1 MPAMASPSAG
11 ENGAHDEVAY
21 PAMPERVVG
30 VLATLADAGHEAALV
45 GGSVRDLV
53 LGDVP
58 ADNWDVAT
66 SAIPEQVVA
75 LFPGAT
81 WQNRFG
87 TVTVGANPAVEI
99 TSYRAEGEYADRRRP
114 TEVRFGVTLDED
126 LARRDFTINAMA
138 WLPTDLAARR
148 GRLVDPFGGRRDLAD
163 RLLRAVGEPLDR
175 FAEDAL
181 RLVRAARFAG
191 RFGLRIDPATEAAIV
206 DLAPTVASVS
216 QERIRDELLRM
227 LALDLTPSGAL
238 GLLERLGLLA
248 VVMPELTA
256 LRDVPQSKAIPG
268 DALDHTLR
276 AVDAAPPEPEPVLR
290 LTALLHDLGKATT
303 LRDGHFIGHER
314 VGAELAAV
322 VLRRLRVARAT
333 ADRVLG
339 AIRHHMYDYDPSWTD
354 AAVRRFIRR
363 LHGVDREILFALRR
377 ADNVASGVAAAGDAN
392 QAELEERI
400 AQQLAAEPGLLVH
413 RRLAIDGNDL
423 QRELDLPPGPE
434 IGEILDR
441 LTELVIDD
449 PALNERSLLLDLARR
464 R

>member
-322 VLRRLRVARAT
+322 VLRPPSRRSRDGGSGRSARSAT
-333 ADRVLG
+333 TCTTTTRAGPMPPCG
-339 AIRHHMYDYDPSWTD
+339 ASSAASTASTARSSSRSAEPTTSRRGSRPPATRTRPSS
-354 AAVRRFIRR
+354 RS
-363 LHGVDREILFALRR
+363 ALRNSSR
-377 ADNVASGVAAAGDAN
+377 PSRGCSFTGGWQSTATISNGS
-392 QAELEERI
+392 LTCR
-400 AQQLAAEPGLLVH
+400 PG
-413 RRLAIDGNDL
+413 RRSA
-423 QRELDLPPGPE
+423 
-434 IGEILDR
+434 
-441 LTELVIDD
+441 
-449 PALNERSLLLDLARR
+449 RSSTA
-464 R
+464 